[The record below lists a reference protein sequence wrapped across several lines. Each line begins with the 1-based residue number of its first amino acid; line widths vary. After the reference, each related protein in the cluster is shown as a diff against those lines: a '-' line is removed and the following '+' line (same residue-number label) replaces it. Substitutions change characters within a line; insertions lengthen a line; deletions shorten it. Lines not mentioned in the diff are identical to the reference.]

1 MALENKE
8 SIEVK
13 KMINGTK
20 SEAEK
25 EIKKIEQ
32 QSEVK
37 VKLEFGKGTEKYLS
51 WKDLFDYI
59 TQEKLI

>member
-1 MALENKE
+1 
-8 SIEVK
+8 
-13 KMINGTK
+13 MINGTK